1 MPDAVSGVNGVGY
14 APEASNESTGLT
26 GLGKDD
32 FLKLLVAQLE
42 HQDPMNPQDS
52 TEFIGQLT
60 QFSSLEQL
68 LLIQESM
75 EQQTLLLQGFA
86 AGLYPLN
93 PETQGTPEDGS
104 AQPIETEII
113 D

>member
-1 MPDAVSGVNGVGY
+1 MPEAVGGVSGINQVPEGNG
-14 APEASNESTGLT
+14 AQLT
-26 GLGKDD
+26 GLQKDD
-32 FLKLLVAQLE
+32 FLKLLVAQLQ

-75 EQQTLLLQGFA
+75 EQQTAILQGFA
-86 AGLYPLN
+86 SGIYPLN
-93 PETQGTPEDGS
+93 PMMPPTAPSGTLKMMTSG
-104 AQPIETEII
+104 
-113 D
+113 